1 MKTMHTKNNRQ
12 FARDTNKLQK
22 LVLDNDKPCIQM
34 VKQVKDLNNKIFLW
48 NLKSDKEYIDELKL
62 NEL

>member
-1 MKTMHTKNNRQ
+1 
-12 FARDTNKLQK
+12 
-22 LVLDNDKPCIQM
+22 M